1 MPHFTIKLADSCLN
15 LKAFYDLEKPLPFM
29 VRLLSQ
35 TGTQGAT
42 FAINDRKTGTELSED
57 PGARVAVFQTPELPE
72 GLYRLEIYSPFTNRP
87 LFVCAEGVRLGPQ
100 GGTFKLSLPGSEID
114 TDDPKLQANTV
125 AMDVLADAPYCLRK
139 QTDGTFSDLP
149 VLILVKDIPEHGI
162 TIRERP
168 RLRYRKDGKS
178 TTLPA
183 ALIKDIKDY
192 QGKALKDE
200 DFPLRLRPV
209 SGPAGSGLG
218 ETPWWCLLYI
228 DAEKVY
234 QDASVY
240 LARDAYSG
248 YAEVSFLELEVE
260 IGYQNWIAHSSK
272 TVLRTMFVDSLPR
285 FEDWYYGDTHYHS
298 IYTENPAEFGGPL
311 VPTLEAAR
319 AVGLNW
325 LFLTDHSW
333 DFTWDKNMRPL
344 SPEEKWVKFLDW
356 APTVSSQQGP
366 DSVLIVPAEEI
377 TVSTVKR
384 NGCIP
389 ESMPGF
395 KGLALHMLSFEGGP
409 DGLVQDHCF
418 VGEFT
423 LSETMDKLTEAS
435 TSFRI
440 KPAVFAAHPASS
452 GYSWGPGDFDQIGN
466 SPLFYGLQIF
476 NERVTCG
483 KKAFGTD
490 VHEYSLFSDDL
501 TPEDPYGELE
511 KGLEIWRDQFLLPM
525 VRDYGKNKEPIIPCS
540 ILGGSDAHM
549 DFNFALRPNPIY
561 VFLMFTDNAF
571 GKVRTLAHI
580 PGFKKNPDYAGRKE
594 LLLKALMRGCCVVTD
609 GPVVIPTLVITHKDS
624 TVTRLVCG
632 VTEDENSPFYSV
644 QEGDSLALEYQLEVP
659 EESRGVKTE
668 LRLFYPQ
675 KVGDK
680 LREIPRGDAV
690 CITRTDAPEAGYQG
704 SIPLDDILQGAQE
717 SLKAVY
723 FRIECNTVN
732 QEGEEIGYCCT
743 NPIWITWE

>member
-1 MPHFTIKLADSCLN
+1 MPRFTIKLADSCLN
-15 LKAFYDLEKPLPFM
+15 LGAFYDLEKPLPFM
-29 VRLLSQ
+29 VRLVPH
-35 TGTQGAT
+35 TGNQSIA
-42 FAINDRKTGTELSED
+42 FQINDPQAGSKLSD
-57 PGARVAVFQTPELPE
+57 DKNIPVAVFQTPELPE
-72 GLYRLEIYSPFTNRP
+72 GLYRLEIYSPFMNRP
-87 LFVCAEGVRLGPQ
+87 LIVCAEGVRLGPQ

-139 QTDGTFSDLP
+139 QMDGTFPDLP
-149 VLILVKDIPEHGI
+149 VLILVKDIPDHGV

-183 ALIKDIKDY
+183 TLIKNIRDY

-234 QDASVY
+234 QNASIY
-240 LARDAYSG
+240 LARGAYGG

-272 TVLRTMFVDSLPR
+272 TVLRTMFVDSLPQ

-325 LFLTDHSW
+325 FFLTDHSW

-344 SPEEKWVKFLDW
+344 SPEEKWVKFLGW
-356 APTVSSQQGP
+356 TPTVSASPAGRR

-377 TVSTVKR
+377 TIRTILADQPHPYTS
-384 NGCIP
+384 
-389 ESMPGF
+389 ESN
-395 KGLALHMLSFEGGP
+395 GLALHMLSFEAGP
-409 DGLVQDHCF
+409 RGLVQDHYF
-418 VGEFT
+418 IGEFT
-423 LSETMDKLTEAS
+423 LLETLAKLAEAS
-435 TSFRI
+435 TSFQAR
-440 KPAVFAAHPASS
+440 PAVFAAHPASG
-452 GYSWGPGDFDQIGN
+452 GYSWGSEDCEQIRN
-466 SPLFYGLQIF
+466 SPFFCGLQVF
-476 NERVTCG
+476 NERVTG
-483 KKAFGTD
+483 ERTVFGAD
-490 VHEYSLFSDDL
+490 VHEYNLFSQN
-501 TPEDPYGELE
+501 PPFKEPYMELG
-511 KGLEIWRDQFLLPM
+511 KGLNLWRDKFLLPA
-525 VRDYGKNKEPIIPCS
+525 VENYAQNKQLIPFS

-549 DFNFALRPNPIY
+549 DFNFALRPNPIF
-561 VFLMFTDNAF
+561 VSFMFTDNAF
-571 GKVRTLAHI
+571 GKVRTLAYI
-580 PGFKKNPDYAGRKE
+580 PGFKNTSSYAEQKE
-594 LLLKALMRGCCVVTD
+594 LLVRALRRGCCVVTD
-609 GPVVIPTLVITHKDS
+609 GPVVIPTLAIRHKDS

-632 VTEDENSPFYSV
+632 VTQDENSFFYSL
-644 QEGDSLALEYQLEVP
+644 QEGDSFTLEYQLEVP

-668 LRLFYPQ
+668 IRLFYPQ
-675 KVGDK
+675 KRDK
-680 LREIPRGDAV
+680 YLFEAKDTIDITQGRISLDSKVQSAREF
-690 CITRTDAPEAGYQG
+690 
-704 SIPLDDILQGAQE
+704 
-717 SLKAVY
+717 LKAIY
-723 FRIECNTVN
+723 FRIECNTVAEDN
-732 QEGEEIGYCCT
+732 KKIGYCCT